1 MKIVKP
7 LNCLFAKI
15 FSPVKGNALFF
26 VMMYVLSCLCA
37 WITLPPFKGA
47 TVYENLY
54 TEQFVDLY
62 VICLL
67 LMLCAPESTQ
77 MGTPLPLHYII
88 QCGISRH
95 LLLRKVR
102 LYA

>member
-54 TEQFVDLY
+54 TEQFGYVSSSTLY
-62 VICLL
+62 
-67 LMLCAPESTQ
+67 
-77 MGTPLPLHYII
+77 YIVW
-88 QCGISRH
+88 H
-95 LLLRKVR
+95 
-102 LYA
+102 